1 MGSIPVAVLSPVRN
15 YTPAAEPELG
25 LLNPNWI
32 GLIPSGGTI
41 YFVDKFQQIYYLKLK
56 GKSMS
61 YEKYE
66 TYNHLQEPVKSFEDL
81 RGRIL
86 SRVEQIGNDELRFY
100 LTNDHYVRMYHQQDC
115 CEYVSIED
123 IVGDLDD
130 LVGTPL
136 LVVEERVSRNE
147 DGTEEQ
153 YCDSYTWT
161 YYSFRTIKGSVD
173 IRWYGSSNG
182 YYSESVDIDVITG
195 DDE

>member
-1 MGSIPVAVLSPVRN
+1 
-15 YTPAAEPELG
+15 
-25 LLNPNWI
+25 
-32 GLIPSGGTI
+32 
-41 YFVDKFQQIYYLKLK
+41 
-56 GKSMS
+56 MS

-81 RGRIL
+81 CGRIL
-86 SRVEQIGNDELRFY
+86 SQVEQIGNDELRFY
-100 LTNDHYVRMYHQQDC
+100 LTNDHYVRMYHQQNC
-115 CEYVSIED
+115 CESVSIED

-147 DGTEEQ
+147 DGN
-153 YCDSYTWT
+153 YGDSYTWT

-182 YYSESVDIDVITG
+182 YYSESVDIDIIGV
-195 DDE
+195 DK